1 MKKKG
6 FARILA
12 VILVVVLL
20 LSTASVLFVS
30 GFGDQPQEI
39 HAEISDAI

>member
-30 GFGDQPQEI
+30 GFGEQPQEI